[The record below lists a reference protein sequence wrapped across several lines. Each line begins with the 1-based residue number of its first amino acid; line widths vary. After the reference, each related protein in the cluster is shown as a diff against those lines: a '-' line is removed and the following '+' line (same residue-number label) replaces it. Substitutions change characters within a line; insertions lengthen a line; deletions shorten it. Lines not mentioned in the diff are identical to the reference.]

1 MIHVVSFLLGRIV
14 LLIVCAASGGGGGG
28 GGGDA
33 LSFNFPLAP
42 FITRAKLLT
51 KMAR

>member
-1 MIHVVSFLLGRIV
+1 MIHVVSLLLGRIV
-14 LLIVCAASGGGGGG
+14 LLIVCAASGG